1 MTTSSCISYL
11 PLLSL
16 FLLYTTAEEEM
27 SERDLLIFLI
37 KSQITGAEWPAMKQP
52 TSPCPTLKLISFV
65 TSIVEGKEAL
75 ERGVNKK
82 PATMKEAMERFA
94 RA

>member
-1 MTTSSCISYL
+1 
-11 PLLSL
+11 
-16 FLLYTTAEEEM
+16 
-27 SERDLLIFLI
+27 
-37 KSQITGAEWPAMKQP
+37 MKQP

-65 TSIVEGKEAL
+65 TTLVEGKEAL

-94 RA
+94 KA

>member
-1 MTTSSCISYL
+1 MHTSQLSLLLLSTITGKSPSLILFISL
-11 PLLSL
+11 PLVFSL
-16 FLLYTTAEEEM
+16 IEH
-27 SERDLLIFLI
+27 
-37 KSQITGAEWPAMKQP
+37 QITGAEWPAMKQP